1 MLREDDDGSGDG
13 LSKLSGKK
21 RPRVEYGTVSD
32 RQNES
37 EAGSSGVEVLPPV
50 VMTGSP
56 GIVQTGGNL
65 NLSVASLNP
74 SSNGIGQAGGDFVGI
89 NPSTALPNPGG
100 LMRGSAGFVGDGSG
114 SLSYPSDVVGGASV
128 GGWNA
133 IPEQRAWPA
142 GGGVQATT
150 TATQDGSGSWGG
162 SWTNA
167 GVGMQSSE
175 GLDEEGEDN
184 QQEQEDEESEGEGPF
199 SDEEEGEVFLPGK

>member
-32 RQNES
+32 RQNEIVV
-37 EAGSSGVEVLPPV
+37 GSSGVEVLAP
-50 VMTGSP
+50 VMTSNP
-56 GIVQTGGNL
+56 GIAQTGK
-65 NLSVASLNP
+65 SLNYSP
-74 SSNGIGQAGGDFVGI
+74 NGMGQAGGDFVGI

-100 LMRGSAGFVGDGSG
+100 LMRGSAGYAGDGSG
-114 SLSYPSDVVGGASV
+114 SLSYPSDVVGGGTSA

-150 TATQDGSGSWGG
+150 TATQDGSVPWGG

-175 GLDEEGEDN
+175 ELDKEGGDN
-184 QQEQEDEESEGEGPF
+184 QQEHEEEESEGEGPF